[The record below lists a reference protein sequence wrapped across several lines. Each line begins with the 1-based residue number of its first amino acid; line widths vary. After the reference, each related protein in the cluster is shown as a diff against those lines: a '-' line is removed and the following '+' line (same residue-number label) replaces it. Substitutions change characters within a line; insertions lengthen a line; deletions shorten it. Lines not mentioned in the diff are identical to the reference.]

1 MKDDRRSFIR
11 NFCSCKKKARK
22 TSDAFF
28 FFFSGFLFGTAK
40 VAYIKMII
48 LHLILH
54 SAIHIYDFHIIQNF
68 NPACAARFLRE
79 ECKPKPH
86 DESNIR
92 LCREGG
98 ESHISFMSSQ
108 KT

>member
-1 MKDDRRSFIR
+1 MIVAVLYATFAVAK
-11 NFCSCKKKARK
+11 RK
-22 TSDAFF
+22 PEKLQTIFF
-28 FFFSGFLFGTAK
+28 FFFLGFLFATAK

-54 SAIHIYDFHIIQNF
+54 SAVHIYDFHIIQNF
-68 NPACAARFLRE
+68 NPACAERFLRE

-86 DESNIR
+86 DDSNIR

>member
-28 FFFSGFLFGTAK
+28 FLFSGFLFGTAK

-68 NPACAARFLRE
+68 NPACAERFLRE

-86 DESNIR
+86 DDSNIR

-108 KT
+108 ET